1 MNYSDI
7 LIKNNNSG
15 SFHST
20 CLEHLWQKSLLGND
34 LIVLWL
40 THLLEASHIHRIVEV
55 KSSWRGSVMQ
65 SHFQVSPKTF
75 CWVQVQMPIISKDF
89 TSHGP
94 RVVQTLSSWS
104 WILKAG
110 KRIKETAA
118 SCHNNTE
125 TRFTPELCRQQD
137 GFYQTFFMWHLTSQA
152 TLIGRALLQCLSFL
166 KVIPSTHRNFG
177 SHS

>member
-1 MNYSDI
+1 VHAESFQTNRHVDSFFTPELFVLFFSDVMNYSDI

-75 CWVQVQMPIISKDF
+75 C
-89 TSHGP
+89 
-94 RVVQTLSSWS
+94 
-104 WILKAG
+104 
-110 KRIKETAA
+110 
-118 SCHNNTE
+118 
-125 TRFTPELCRQQD
+125 
-137 GFYQTFFMWHLTSQA
+137 
-152 TLIGRALLQCLSFL
+152 
-166 KVIPSTHRNFG
+166 
-177 SHS
+177 